1 MSENSKTIQF
11 IDSDYRELF
20 RIPDGGSIKITY
32 PPGDGRD
39 PVTRACKYRDD
50 YHFETL
56 GRGGDSY
63 HIAQFAE
70 IMERLGARY
79 EPEVQLRDA
88 ELVPFLPGEEK
99 YFTYNR
105 EEGNTCIGHLSGD
118 FGNDGERFNSSW
130 KGRENDRNTPEFQAE
145 LHPAVYALRQS
156 VLKDYDSMLA
166 HCDSHPEAKLDSG
179 DNYKRYGFKLET
191 DTRQY
196 FVNCFFGEYMRDA
209 RFNAYAYD
217 KAAPVL
223 EQAQSAAEQ
232 EARFGVILPGTAD
245 ESKFFYRNNE
255 DGNLCIGYLRGDFGR
270 QGNEFWHNW
279 FENDSG
285 RKTPEFQAEFQT
297 VMDTLRWD
305 VLKDYKSSADYCSKH
320 PETVLPDSDGNRYGF
335 KLETES
341 RNYFVRCTTLRDD
354 YFYVFAYDKA
364 APVHEQEKENK
375 QVYLHSEDIARENG
389 ELDLYRE
396 SLSLNMACALA
407 IEDVIGRRYEANG
420 YQYNPADI
428 KGLID
433 KFWQERVLAV
443 LAHTVRE
450 TDDGRFSRS
459 NRDWANEFSVLPRSK
474 HASFT
479 VSGHPAIVDGFIDQ
493 VRKPSVLDQIRTAR
507 KEQKQPSALKPER
520 DKKQRGP
527 EL

>member
-11 IDSDYRELF
+11 IDSNYRELF
-20 RIPDGGSIKITY
+20 RIPDGGSITITY
-32 PPGDGRD
+32 PPGDGRE
-39 PVTRACKYRDD
+39 PVTRACKYWDD

-79 EPEVQLRDA
+79 EPEIQLRDA
-88 ELVPFLPGEEK
+88 ELVPFSPGEERF
-99 YFTYNR
+99 FTYNR
-105 EEGNTCIGHLSGD
+105 EEGNTCIGHIAGD
-118 FGNDGERFNSSW
+118 FGNDGERFYSSW
-130 KGRENDRNTPEFQAE
+130 QDRENGRNTPEFQAE
-145 LHPAVYALRQS
+145 LYPAVYALRQS

-166 HCDSHPEAKLDSG
+166 YCDSHPEAKLDSG

-191 DTRQY
+191 DSRQY

-209 RFNAYAYD
+209 RFIAYAYD

-223 EQAQSAAEQ
+223 
-232 EARFGVILPGTAD
+232 
-245 ESKFFYRNNE
+245 
-255 DGNLCIGYLRGDFGR
+255 
-270 QGNEFWHNW
+270 
-279 FENDSG
+279 
-285 RKTPEFQAEFQT
+285 
-297 VMDTLRWD
+297 
-305 VLKDYKSSADYCSKH
+305 
-320 PETVLPDSDGNRYGF
+320 
-335 KLETES
+335 
-341 RNYFVRCTTLRDD
+341 
-354 YFYVFAYDKA
+354 
-364 APVHEQEKENK
+364 EQEKENK

-433 KFWQERVLAV
+433 KFGQERILAV

-450 TDDGRFSRS
+450 TNDRRFSRS
-459 NRDWANEFSVLPRSK
+459 NRDWANEFPVPPRSK

-507 KEQKQPSALKPER
+507 KEQKQPSAPKPER

-527 EL
+527 DL